1 MKLGD
6 KGKKLI
12 QDFEQFRAK
21 LYDTD
26 GAGHCTVGWGH
37 LVHRGLCD
45 GRENEKQFA
54 KGISKS
60 RGDELF
66 FLDVEHEERTV
77 NKHAQSLNLELNQDQ
92 FDALVS
98 FTYNVGSGN
107 LSTMLK
113 NCEKGNKK
121 LDLDKIPACMKRYDR
136 AGGKILSGL
145 TRRRLRE
152 ADLFEG
158 KVNE

>member
-12 QDFEQFRAK
+12 QDFEQFRVK

-37 LVHRGLCD
+37 LVHRGLRD

-66 FLDVEHEERTV
+66 FSMLSMRKRLLT
-77 NKHAQSLNLELNQDQ
+77 NTLKAIILN
-92 FDALVS
+92 
-98 FTYNVGSGN
+98 
-107 LSTMLK
+107 
-113 NCEKGNKK
+113 
-121 LDLDKIPACMKRYDR
+121 
-136 AGGKILSGL
+136 
-145 TRRRLRE
+145 
-152 ADLFEG
+152 
-158 KVNE
+158 

>member
-26 GAGHCTVGWGH
+26 GAGHSPSVGDTWFIA
-37 LVHRGLCD
+37 VY
-45 GRENEKQFA
+45 
-54 KGISKS
+54 
-60 RGDELF
+60 
-66 FLDVEHEERTV
+66 VMEERT
-77 NKHAQSLNLELNQDQ
+77 KSSSRKEYPNQGVMNC
-92 FDALVS
+92 F
-98 FTYNVGSGN
+98 F
-107 LSTMLK
+107 STWSML
-113 NCEKGNKK
+113 
-121 LDLDKIPACMKRYDR
+121 PACMKRYDR

>member
-1 MKLGD
+1 MKLGA

-12 QDFEQFRAK
+12 QDFEQFRAT

-54 KGISKS
+54 QGISKS

-66 FLDVEHEERTV
+66 LLDVEHAEKTV
-77 NKHAQSLNLELNQDQ
+77 NRQAQSLGLELTQDQ

-107 LSTMLK
+107 LGTMLK
-113 NCEKGNKK
+113 NCKGEGSSIQVEKV
-121 LDLDKIPACMKRYDR
+121 PVCMMRYNR
-136 AGGKILSGL
+136 AGARILPGL
-145 TRRRLRE
+145 TRRRQRE

>member
-60 RGDELF
+60 SGDELF
-66 FLDVEHEERTV
+66 FLDVGHATCMHE
-77 NKHAQSLNLELNQDQ
+77 A
-92 FDALVS
+92 
-98 FTYNVGSGN
+98 
-107 LSTMLK
+107 
-113 NCEKGNKK
+113 
-121 LDLDKIPACMKRYDR
+121 I
-136 AGGKILSGL
+136 
-145 TRRRLRE
+145 
-152 ADLFEG
+152 
-158 KVNE
+158 